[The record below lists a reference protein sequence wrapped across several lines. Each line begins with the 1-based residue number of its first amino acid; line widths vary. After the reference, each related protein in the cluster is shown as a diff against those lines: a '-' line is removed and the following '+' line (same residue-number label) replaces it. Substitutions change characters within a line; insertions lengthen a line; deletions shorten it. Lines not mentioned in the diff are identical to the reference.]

1 MHLDWGQ
8 LRTVC
13 VACFVRSY
21 PQLDDSLKVSETAE
35 YFLFVRKRSDTE
47 DEPGRCVPQ
56 RNHANP
62 HTVRWLPL
70 GDITIDKDAK
80 VEAAVKERADGESL
94 RHQARAF
101 AGLRPSEVHE
111 AEDPLEGRAAA
122 IRSARA
128 AGTVHGFRRRYI
140 HLAA

>member
-1 MHLDWGQ
+1 MPMPNFRAVNMLAPVPVKAANVVAPARGALCGTPVQ
-8 LRTVC
+8 RPMGETGSGGAKTQTNLRVSARPRRTNWLSR
-13 VACFVRSY
+13 VRY

-80 VEAAVKERADGESL
+80 VEAAVKE
-94 RHQARAF
+94 
-101 AGLRPSEVHE
+101 
-111 AEDPLEGRAAA
+111 
-122 IRSARA
+122 
-128 AGTVHGFRRRYI
+128 
-140 HLAA
+140 